1 MKSDILVIDPS
12 IAGISGDMMLS
23 SIIDI
28 GADEKLVIENLE
40 TIKDYFKSCKK
51 LEISFKNVTKNGF
64 RAKKAEIIIEEDK
77 NSHNVDEL
85 NYNLERCIE
94 NISISHN
101 AK

>member
-40 TIKDYFKSCKK
+40 
-51 LEISFKNVTKNGF
+51 
-64 RAKKAEIIIEEDK
+64 
-77 NSHNVDEL
+77 
-85 NYNLERCIE
+85 
-94 NISISHN
+94 SI
-101 AK
+101 

>member
-40 TIKDYFKSCKK
+40 SIKDYFKSCKK
-51 LEISFKNVTKNGF
+51 LEISFKDVTKNGF
-64 RAKKAEIIIEEDK
+64 RAKKADIIIAVSYTHLTLPTK
-77 NSHNVDEL
+77 
-85 NYNLERCIE
+85 
-94 NISISHN
+94 
-101 AK
+101 A